1 MYLHMLIFSPI
12 WDCPACYP
20 DTLASSISM
29 SPHYPWAVILSCC
42 ACGLKWIVCKECFKN
57 RKHLRSHMD
66 ILQHHHDPLLW
77 ARSMP
82 TATSTSAPVS
92 GTVTVCPN
100 TNLPSHLLTKKML
113 SFQPQK
119 SSIQES
125 ESSLVQLMV
134 SSMLS
139 PLLLFLGFPLLQV
152 WRLLT

>member
-1 MYLHMLIFSPI
+1 
-12 WDCPACYP
+12 
-20 DTLASSISM
+20 M
-29 SPHYPWAVILSCC
+29 SPHYPWAVILPCR
-42 ACGLKWIVCKECFKN
+42 ACRLKWIVCKECSKN
-57 RKHLRSHMD
+57 RKHLRHMD
-66 ILQHHHDPLLW
+66 ILQHHRSKHRDPFFC
-77 ARSMP
+77 ASSVP
-82 TATSTSAPVS
+82 AATSTSAPVS
-92 GTVTVCPN
+92 GIVAVCPD
-100 TNLPSHLLTKKML
+100 TNLPSRLLTKKML